1 MSHFSSPERERIQ
14 KLIAD
19 AHTEAVFHALEQA
32 GLPGVQ
38 AMKEQFNAIHEA
50 HENGLITL
58 QERLQGSVLV
68 LANAWLQTGVTERT
82 PAELPARSVVEELV
96 IRHRLEE
103 AIRLCEPLGD
113 AVLLLQAEYA
123 LLQQW
128 KDDPKVE
135 SAAWEL
141 AMERLRYALME
152 QAKELPK
159 IAGVTTRN
167 TCFDRLRRFV
177 AGRFFL

>member
-1 MSHFSSPERERIQ
+1 MSHFSSPERERIR

-19 AHTEAVFHALEQA
+19 AHTEEAFQALEQA

-38 AMKEQFNAIHEA
+38 AMKEHFSGIQEA
-50 HENGLITL
+50 HQNGLITL

-68 LANAWLQTGVTERT
+68 LANASRQTGVTERT
-82 PAELPARSVVEELV
+82 PTELPVRNVVEDLV
-96 IRHRLEE
+96 IQHRLEE

-113 AVLLLQAEYA
+113 ATLLLQAEYA

-128 KDDPKVE
+128 KDDPKME
-135 SAAWEL
+135 SATWEL

-152 QAKELPK
+152 LAKELPK
-159 IAGVTTRN
+159 IAGMTTRN